1 MVLALNGRDTAT
13 FWQHGTVSTM
23 SGRVRLYR
31 PNTHLENTNIR
42 LVLINIRIIS
52 IKTKLFIITRG
63 RKNEKIK
70 FVANC
75 VNSGYSE
82 RK

>member
-42 LVLINIRIIS
+42 LVLINKRIIS

-82 RK
+82 IK